1 MIIYI
6 LNTLL
11 TPIDFDKNQN
21 AIVKFSKITIEEAK
35 EILKNSFVSAVGHE
49 GTARVLSQLLDIEI
63 PVNRIT
69 VFFNKGDIG
78 IHFFLKQRLP
88 EGKVLSEQELKQLSF
103 WLVKS
108 EVL

>member
-1 MIIYI
+1 MTIYI

-88 EGKVLSEQELKQLSF
+88 EGKVLSEQELKQLQF